1 MSVLKK
7 GIGLCAA
14 LALSAITARA
24 EPFVSPEILII
35 GDSQISFGSGPA
47 FLEFFSDIKAH
58 CKPNAQQKQHLEQ
71 LGQMR
76 VGVIGVR
83 SSSIDS
89 WTARSGTAKET
100 ICKVDPKWK
109 VNAGTYGF
117 VNKSGNKYVQI
128 GQGTEY
134 QFCRPQASPLEAML
148 SDAYYDPGLILMSFL
163 GNSAKRWA
171 NSPEAALR
179 DVERLRAQLPP
190 DLPCIFMTTAPSYK
204 KKIVE
209 LRLRAQKNLMDAF
222 KTSGLRC
229 SFVPGATPETV
240 AANQGNKTYFRL
252 NKNGMVKDPYHPN
265 ERAAKNFFA
274 LEMDQICLAIF
285 TQIQPNKEQS

>member
-1 MSVLKK
+1 MFKK
-7 GIGLCAA
+7 IVATIGALTIGISAA
-14 LALSAITARA
+14 MADSFT
-24 EPFVSPEILII
+24 SPEILII

-47 FLEFFSDIKAH
+47 FLEFFSDIKEH
-58 CKPNAQQKQHLEQ
+58 CHPDSEQKKHLKR
-71 LGQMR
+71 LGEMR

-89 WTARSGTAKET
+89 WTARSGRAKDT

-128 GQGTEY
+128 GQGKEY
-134 QFCRPQASPLEAML
+134 QFCAPGTSPLEEML
-148 SDAYYDPGLILMSFL
+148 REGYYDPKLILMTFL

-171 NSPEAALR
+171 NSPEAAVR
-179 DVERLRAQLPP
+179 DVERLQAQLPA
-190 DLPCIFMTTAPSYK
+190 DLPCIFMTTAPAYK
-204 KKIVE
+204 KKIVD

-222 KTSGLRC
+222 KTTGLRC

-240 AANQGNKTYFRL
+240 AANQGNKDYFRL

-265 ERAAKNFFA
+265 AAAAKNFFA
-274 LEMDQICLAIF
+274 LEMDQICNAIF
-285 TQIQPNKEQS
+285 DQIEPSKEQS